1 MLKVLLVDDE
11 PGLLNLARIFMEKDG
26 SIAADTCLSAHEAL
40 QKLDTT
46 PYDVVVSDYDMP
58 GMNGID
64 LLKTIRGRKEHIP
77 FIIFTGKGREEVV
90 IEAINNGADFY
101 LQKGGEPVAQF
112 AELIHKI
119 KLAVLQKQTE
129 QNLIESEKN
138 YKTLYSL
145 VRLMC
150 DNVPDLIWAKDL
162 DGHFL
167 FTNRAMCTVL
177 LNASDTNEPI
187 GKTDLFFAERERSL
201 HPEDKDWHT
210 FGENCVDSDAIVREA
225 TKAERFDEYGR
236 VKGQLLFLD
245 VYKAPFLDGDGQMIG
260 TVGCGRDV
268 TREQMIKGKLLES
281 EEKYRVLVENSLDG
295 ILIQDFNGKI
305 LFVNQAIVRV
315 LGLKSPD
322 EIIGKS
328 SLDLVTPEYRE
339 VAIQDF
345 VNVSRGHGGYL
356 QEYVIKTPNGQ
367 ELRIEGLGTKI
378 MFGGKPANILAVRD
392 VTGRKR
398 AEEALLVSNKKLN
411 LLFDITR
418 HDILNRIYVLS
429 GYLELTRQ
437 QTEDP
442 TLLAYVKAQTEAI
455 NAIRQ
460 QIEFTR
466 EYENIGLSVPEWQN
480 VHENLAEALSYL
492 NTGKISVQEGIGA
505 LEVYAD
511 PLFRK
516 VFYNLIENSL
526 IHGGSISTITV
537 SSRGSDQGHILV
549 YEDNG
554 CGIAADEK
562 QKIFERRVGKHNGLG
577 LFLVREILSI
587 TGLTISETGVPGQG
601 ARFEIHVPAGHFRN
615 AQPG

>member
-1 MLKVLLVDDE
+1 MLKVLLVDDD
-11 PGLLNLARIFMEKDG
+11 PDLLTLARLFIDKDG
-26 SIAADTCLSAHEAL
+26 SIAADTCVSAAEAL
-40 QKLDTT
+40 QRLYTSH
-46 PYDVVVSDYDMP
+46 YDAVVSDYDMP

-64 LLKTIRGRKEHIP
+64 LLKAIRERQDRIP

-101 LQKGGEPVAQF
+101 LQKGGAPVAQF
-112 AELIHKI
+112 AELVHKI

-129 QNLIESEKN
+129 QNLIESEKK

-162 DGHFL
+162 EGHFL
-167 FTNRAMCTVL
+167 FTNRAMCRKL
-177 LNASDTNEPI
+177 LGATDTSEPI
-187 GKTDLFFAERERSL
+187 GHSDLFFADRERQL
-201 HPEDKDWHT
+201 HPENPEWHT
-210 FGENCVDSDAIVREA
+210 FGENCINSDAIIKE
-225 TKAERFDEYGR
+225 TKKAERFDEYGL
-236 VKGQLLFLD
+236 VKGELLHLD
-245 VYKAPFLDGDGQMIG
+245 VYKAPFLDEDGQIIG

-268 TREQMIKGKLLES
+268 TREQMIREALKES

-295 ILIQDFNGKI
+295 ILIQDFNGQI

-315 LGLKSPD
+315 LGLNDAS
-322 EIIGKS
+322 EIIGKN
-328 SLDLVTPEYRE
+328 SLDLVSPEYQD
-339 VAIQDF
+339 VAIQDLM
-345 VNVSRGHGGYL
+345 NVSQGHDGYL
-356 QEYVIKTPNGQ
+356 REYVIRASDGQ

-378 MFGGKPANILAVRD
+378 MFGGKPANILTIRD

-398 AEEALLVSNKKLN
+398 TEEALLVSKKKLN

-442 TLLAYVKAQTEAI
+442 TILAYIKAQTEAI
-455 NAIRQ
+455 SAIRQ

-466 EYENIGLSVPEWQN
+466 EYENIGLYAPEWQN
-480 VHENLAEALSYL
+480 VRNNLTEALSYL
-492 NTGKISVQEGIGA
+492 NNGVLSVEEDLAG

-516 VFYNLIENSL
+516 VFYNLVENSI
-526 IHGGSISTITV
+526 IHGGSVRKISVFACESET
-537 SSRGSDQGHILV
+537 GLILA

-554 CGIAADEK
+554 CGIPAEEK
-562 QKIFERRVGKHNGLG
+562 QKIFERRFGKHNGLG
-577 LFLVREILSI
+577 LFLVQEILSI
-587 TGLTISETGVPGQG
+587 TGLSISETGVPGEG
-601 ARFEIHVPAGHFRN
+601 ARFEIHIPNGQFRK
-615 AQPG
+615 ARPE